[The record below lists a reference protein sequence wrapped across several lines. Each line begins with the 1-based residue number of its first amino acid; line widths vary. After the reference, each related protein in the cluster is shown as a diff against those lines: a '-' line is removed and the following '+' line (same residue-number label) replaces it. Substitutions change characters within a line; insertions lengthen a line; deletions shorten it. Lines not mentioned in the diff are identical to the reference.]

1 MDRLE
6 AMRVFVHV
14 VDAGSLSGAAR
25 ALDMP
30 LPTVSR
36 RLSDLERRLKTQLI
50 TRSTRQL
57 TLTDSGLE
65 YVTTCRRI
73 LEEIEQAERQAA
85 GEYAAPKG
93 DLVITAPIVF
103 GRMYLL
109 PIVTEFL
116 KAYPEINV
124 RLVLGDRSLNLLED
138 HVDLA
143 VRIGTLPDSSLI
155 ATRLGTTR
163 RVVCGSPAYFAEKGT
178 PQHPRELRDHAC
190 VTFEGL
196 DAATQWL
203 FSTGKT
209 SLAVPIQSR
218 LAVSTAEAA
227 IDAAVA
233 GVGVTRVIAYQVA
246 ARCRDGIL
254 KQVLEDFEPEAWP
267 ISMLYAGQ
275 GRLPLKARAFLDFTG
290 PRLRSAVSIVP

>member
-50 TRSTRQL
+50 TRSTRHL
-57 TLTDSGLE
+57 TLTNAGLE

-73 LEEIEQAERQAA
+73 LDEIDQAERRAA
-85 GEYAAPKG
+85 GEYTAPKG

-103 GRMYLL
+103 GRMHLL

-116 KAYPEINV
+116 KAYPEINI
-124 RLVLGDRSLNLLED
+124 RLVLGDRLLNLLED

-143 VRIGTLPDSSLI
+143 VRIGALPDSSLI

-163 RVVCGSPAYFAEKGT
+163 HVVCGSPRYFAENGT
-178 PQHPRELRDHAC
+178 PQHPHDLRDHAC

-196 DAATQWL
+196 DSATQWL
-203 FSTGKT
+203 FATGKT
-209 SLAVPIQSR
+209 ALVIPVKSR

-233 GVGVTRVIAYQVA
+233 GVGVTRVIAYQTA
-246 ARCRDGIL
+246 ALCRDGAL
-254 KQVLEDFEPEAWP
+254 KRVLEAFEPEALP
-267 ISMLYAGQ
+267 VSMLYAGH

-290 PRLRSAVSIVP
+290 PRLRSRLDGS